1 MGPLYVALNSLFIL
15 AQVVVLGFVVLIPDI
30 DLIKCRKSGGPDMLQ
45 IIIQSSAIV
54 RVSR

>member
-1 MGPLYVALNSLFIL
+1 MRAFDVALNSLSIL
-15 AQVVVLGFVVLIPDI
+15 AQVVLGFVVLIADI
-30 DLIKCRKSGGPDMLQ
+30 DLIKGIKSCGPDMLQ

>member
-30 DLIKCRKSGGPDMLQ
+30 DLIKCIKSCAPDMLQ
-45 IIIQSSAIV
+45 IIIQSSVIV

>member
-30 DLIKCRKSGGPDMLQ
+30 DLIKCIKSCGPDMLQ

>member
-1 MGPLYVALNSLFIL
+1 MRAFDVALNSLSIL

-30 DLIKCRKSGGPDMLQ
+30 DLIKCIKSCGPDMLQ
-45 IIIQSSAIV
+45 TIIQSSAIV